1 MEKLDK
7 LQHVEKEYKKMKK
20 YQEKEFVD
28 KDA

>member
-7 LQHVEKEYKKMKK
+7 LQHVEKEYKRIKK

-28 KDA
+28 KDV